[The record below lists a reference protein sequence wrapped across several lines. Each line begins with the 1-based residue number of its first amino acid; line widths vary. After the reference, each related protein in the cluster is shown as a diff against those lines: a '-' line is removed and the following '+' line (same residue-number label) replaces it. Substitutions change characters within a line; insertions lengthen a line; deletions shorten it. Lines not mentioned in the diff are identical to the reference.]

1 MVPSLNVE
9 VRLFRDILLVT
20 NAAINCTEYRLVIK
34 TRRNRK
40 ADPPFTFGDSS
51 PSENGS
57 PRISALVHL
66 FVN

>member
-34 TRRNRK
+34 TK
-40 ADPPFTFGDSS
+40 EK
-51 PSENGS
+51 SESRPALHLLGTVV
-57 PRISALVHL
+57 RQKTGLHASALWYIFL
-66 FVN
+66 

>member
-34 TRRNRK
+34 TK
-40 ADPPFTFGDSS
+40 EK
-51 PSENGS
+51 SES
-57 PRISALVHL
+57 RPALHL
-66 FVN
+66 WGQ